1 MSVPGPCIYCG
12 ATNYALSMG
21 GPTICPSCDC
31 GNFGAPTV
39 TRQGKEIASLRTR
52 IATLTA
58 ALAKCDAALGLT
70 HGFVKEELGVR
81 VSSHTGGGDMATL
94 DADGIESCGEA
105 TDCLATIENAMRAAK
120 EAIRGRHS

>member
-1 MSVPGPCIYCG
+1 MSVPGPCICCG

-39 TRQGKEIASLRTR
+39 TRQGKEIASLRAR

-58 ALAKCDAALGLT
+58 ALAKCDAALGQI
-70 HGFVKEELGVR
+70 EETTKYYEQPHLRR
-81 VSSHTGGGDMATL
+81 VWKIAR
-94 DADGIESCGEA
+94 EA
-105 TDCLATIENAMRAAK
+105 RRAAK
-120 EAIRGRHS
+120 EAL